1 MDPHGSSAVSDSDQ
15 DSDSSGGGSSHAPP
29 GAIVASASA
38 SASTSANANAYTSE
52 SATRAGPPSFYYSY
66 LLGRVTLGGDWHPD
80 LGTNLPASGAAA
92 SRGKTDEMDEAANAV
107 ASENGWR
114 PGGGTSKTFSHGFDM
129 FMSSKDAGRGSAGV
143 EDTFF
148 IPSYLSTSDYA
159 RKLTKAHHEAKR
171 QAQADLKL
179 QSSVVGTTANGTGFS
194 SSPVP
199 VGSHRGISHLLVEQT
214 SPFDDRAPLTPLP
227 SQWNKDDMW
236 GGIEIHPDGRS
247 IEYVG
252 SRSLHERDQ
261 EASAVR
267 ADNHMPSQCGLYYF
281 EVSIVYGKRDDTTIA
296 VGFASKNASLSR
308 PLGWEPQC
316 VAYHGDDGRC
326 FTGHNGGQ
334 IYGPEFNTGDV
345 IGCGVNFLD
354 YTVFFTRNGVNLGT
368 AYNDVTRNWIY
379 PAISLKKPRERVTV
393 NFGQSP
399 FVFDIDVLMNNTD
412 ISRLEPGLGETDLV
426 QALVLQFLQHDGYVE
441 TARAFAEDIKQQKEA
456 LNLDPNVTVDGINIK
471 DDEDANN
478 RQRIRRAILDG
489 EIDRALKLTN
499 AYYPQVFRDNVEVQ
513 FKLRCRKFI
522 ELVRMAA
529 QLRADEDPKKSNGN
543 VSGAVGIS
551 QDMDLDGHG
560 GADDMA
566 WNEKMDTEAVE
577 EPHSDMM
584 MKLEQEMLEYGQTL
598 GAEYPSDAC
607 PEFSKALAEIWALVA
622 YANPLKEP
630 KVSHLLDCK
639 GRVVVAEEL
648 NSAILSSLGK
658 SSHASLERVYAQTCV
673 LLEIASEEGG
683 PGSFVAVQDVVEAA
697 WDSAAA
703 S

>member
-1 MDPHGSSAVSDSDQ
+1 
-15 DSDSSGGGSSHAPP
+15 
-29 GAIVASASA
+29 
-38 SASTSANANAYTSE
+38 
-52 SATRAGPPSFYYSY
+52 
-66 LLGRVTLGGDWHPD
+66 
-80 LGTNLPASGAAA
+80 
-92 SRGKTDEMDEAANAV
+92 MDEAANAV

-114 PGGGTSKTFSHGFDM
+114 PGGGLPSFSRGFDM
-129 FMSSKDAGRGSAGV
+129 FLSSKDASRGPPGV
-143 EDTFF
+143 QDNFF
-148 IPSYLSTSDYA
+148 IPSYLSTSTYA
-159 RKLTKAHHEAKR
+159 RKLTKAHEAKPK
-171 QAQADLKL
+171 AQADPKL
-179 QSSVVGTTANGTGFS
+179 QSSVVATNTNGAAFS
-194 SSPVP
+194 PPTVP
-199 VGSHRGISHLLVEQT
+199 VGSHRGMSHSVVERPP
-214 SPFDDRAPLTPLP
+214 PFEDAGALPPLP
-227 SQWNKDDMW
+227 TQWNKDDMW

-247 IEYVG
+247 VEYTG
-252 SRSLHERDQ
+252 PRSLHERDQ
-261 EASAVR
+261 EASSVR
-267 ADNHMPSQCGLYYF
+267 ADHYIPSQCGLYYY

-296 VGFASKNASLSR
+296 VGFSSKNASLSR
-308 PLGWEPQC
+308 PLGWEPES

-326 FTGHNGGQ
+326 FTGQNAGQ
-334 IYGPEFNTGDV
+334 KYGPEFSTGDV

-354 YTVFFTRNGVNLGT
+354 HTAFFTRNGVYIGT
-368 AYNDVTRNWIY
+368 ASHDVTRSKLY

-393 NFGQSP
+393 NFGQTP
-399 FVFDIDVLMNNTD
+399 FIFDIDVMMNNTD
-412 ISRLEPGLGETDLV
+412 ISRLEPGLGETDLI

-441 TARAFAEDIKQQKEA
+441 TARAFAQDIKQQKEA

-499 AYYPQVFRDNVEVQ
+499 AYYPQVFRDNVEVH

-529 QLRADEDPKKSNGN
+529 QLRADEDPKRSNGN
-543 VSGAVGIS
+543 VCGAVGIS

-577 EPHSDMM
+577 EPDSDTM

-607 PEFSKALAEIWALVA
+607 PEFSKTLAEIWALVA
-622 YANPLKEP
+622 YANPLNEP

-639 GRVVVAEEL
+639 GRVAVAEEL

-658 SSHASLERVYAQTCV
+658 SSHASLEKVYAQTCV
-673 LLEIASEEGG
+673 LLEDTGRDGG
-683 PGSFVAVQDVVEAA
+683 PGAFVAVQDVVKAA